1 MVSLVSL
8 SPRDRVYLEDFVQ
21 FVVMNHVVVA
31 EALRRAYAEPDISAT
46 AMRVQI
52 DRLEADAA
60 AGRAKSFNDG
70 ARIQTIV
77 VARLMSEYAA
87 AVEDL
92 AAMMVAVSRR
102 DEGVM
107 RTYMAS
113 EPSDTGQILRDLED
127 GKEVREILA
136 LPDPAELPDDLD
148 PAIRAG
154 VDHALGAFAETL
166 RQVAGA
172 ARMVPAV
179 EATDLTGVPSDT
191 LHLVLDVGSPSRRP
205 PRGVLFQAHNR
216 IKHRF
221 MVVER
226 LAELGLDPTEP
237 IRFGFVGRDPAVVRR
252 LVSNI
257 TQVALA
263 TAELA
268 AVLLSYP
275 AETSTPA

>member
-1 MVSLVSL
+1 VSLVSL

-46 AMRVQI
+46 AMRVQV
-52 DRLEADAA
+52 DRLEAEAA
-60 AGRAKSFNDG
+60 AKRAKSLNDS
-70 ARIQTIV
+70 ARVQTIA

-87 AVEDL
+87 AIEDL

-107 RTYMAS
+107 RTYMTS
-113 EPSDTGQILRDLED
+113 EPSDTGQMLKDLED
-127 GKEVREILA
+127 GKEVREILG
-136 LPDPAELPDDLD
+136 LPDPADLSADID
-148 PAIRAG
+148 PALRAG
-154 VDHALGAFAETL
+154 IEHALGAFGDTL
-166 RQVAGA
+166 RQVAGS
-172 ARMVPAV
+172 ARMVPAA
-179 EATDLTGVPSDT
+179 EATDLSGVPSDT
-191 LHLVLDVGSPSRRP
+191 LHLVLDVGGNARRP
-205 PRGVLFQAHNR
+205 PRGVLFRAHNR

-226 LAELGLDPTEP
+226 LAELGLDPAEP
-237 IRFGFVGRDPAVVRR
+237 IRFGYVGRDQAVVMR

-275 AETSTPA
+275 AETGNPA